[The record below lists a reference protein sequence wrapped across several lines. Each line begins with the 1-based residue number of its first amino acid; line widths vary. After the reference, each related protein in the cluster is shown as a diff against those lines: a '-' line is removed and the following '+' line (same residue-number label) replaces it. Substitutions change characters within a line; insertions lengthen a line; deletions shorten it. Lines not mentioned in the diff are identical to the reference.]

1 MPRQHYCWK
10 ISLTYSC
17 GCVET
22 TPTTHRCGPSR
33 TGCSSWMSL
42 KTTNKA
48 CITHRRLEGGG
59 LLSASA
65 SLSPPSPSLSDAS
78 CFLSDSVVALSEGED
93 GMAGVEGLEEGEGG
107 VGGEG
112 GRRRVVR
119 MEGDQ
124 AGVAGWEG
132 CYARRRA

>member
-33 TGCSSWMSL
+33 TGCSSWMSH

-48 CITHRRLEGGG
+48 CVAHRRLDGGG
-59 LLSASA
+59 LLSASD
-65 SLSPPSPSLSDAS
+65 SLTPPSSSSS
-78 CFLSDSVVALSEGED
+78 CFSSDSVLMLSEGED
-93 GMAGVEGLEEGEGG
+93 GMVGMEGFE
-107 VGGEG
+107 GGEG
-112 GRRRVVR
+112 VGNGEGQLGGRRVVR
-119 MEGDQ
+119 AEGVQ
-124 AGVAGWEG
+124 VEGAGREG